1 MNYYL
6 IVIPESQKI
15 QTKREGGISIIIDL
29 ILNSFERKDELICD
43 VTADFTLNSLIL
55 FIRKKI
61 IIIN

>member
-29 ILNSFERKDELICD
+29 IFWIHLKGKMS
-43 VTADFTLNSLIL
+43 
-55 FIRKKI
+55 
-61 IIIN
+61 